1 MSSSMFPYFSF
12 SIFCL
17 DDASEG
23 FIKAPVSYAVAV
35 SDDIFQDWQKIFQF
49 GLTIV

>member
-23 FIKAPVSYAVAV
+23 FIKVSYAVAV